1 VILPSPRAL
10 RIGAALVLLSLLGAL
25 DARLGWACVG
35 LLVALGVAVFIE
47 GRRLPPDALAARR
60 RVAARLSVGEEEPLV
75 ETVASRVA
83 VPLEVDLSLA
93 APADVVLETVSS
105 ARLRLEPRA
114 AAEVRFTLRAGR
126 RGERRLPRPV
136 CRYGRPGSLA
146 VREMALGEETTVAV
160 SPNVARLK
168 RYETLRQTRALTAL
182 GLHRTRS
189 VGLGTEFDHL
199 RAYAQGDDL
208 RRMHWK
214 ATARRGFPITQVVR
228 TERGQSV
235 LIAVDVSHWMGI
247 AAGRLTRLDH
257 AVDAAL
263 FLAHVARGAGDQ
275 VGLALFASD
284 VVSFQPPSA
293 RPGQTRRIL
302 EALAVVEPR
311 PVHPSYRNLSR
322 HLLARRLRRSL
333 VVVLSEPPDPE
344 SGAEM
349 SQALA
354 ALGSRHL
361 ALAVGLEDPELR
373 RALRQSPDDRLALCR
388 RLAAR
393 EAQEERAQ
401 RRRGQ
406 EQKGLRT
413 LDVLP
418 EELSVALVNRYL
430 ELKSR
435 GAL

>member
-1 VILPSPRAL
+1 
-10 RIGAALVLLSLLGAL
+10 
-25 DARLGWACVG
+25 
-35 LLVALGVAVFIE
+35 
-47 GRRLPPDALAARR
+47 
-60 RVAARLSVGEEEPLV
+60 
-75 ETVASRVA
+75 
-83 VPLEVDLSLA
+83 
-93 APADVVLETVSS
+93 
-105 ARLRLEPRA
+105 
-114 AAEVRFTLRAGR
+114 
-126 RGERRLPRPV
+126 
-136 CRYGRPGSLA
+136 
-146 VREMALGEETTVAV
+146 
-160 SPNVARLK
+160 
-168 RYETLRQTRALTAL
+168 
-182 GLHRTRS
+182 
-189 VGLGTEFDHL
+189 
-199 RAYAQGDDL
+199 
-208 RRMHWK
+208 
-214 ATARRGFPITQVVR
+214 
-228 TERGQSV
+228 
-235 LIAVDVSHWMGI
+235 
-247 AAGRLTRLDH
+247 
-257 AVDAAL
+257 
-263 FLAHVARGAGDQ
+263 
-275 VGLALFASD
+275 
-284 VVSFQPPSA
+284 
-293 RPGQTRRIL
+293 
-302 EALAVVEPR
+302 
-311 PVHPSYRNLSR
+311 
-322 HLLARRLRRSL
+322 